1 MCTTS
6 EVVVDVVVVVFSLV
20 ENGVD
25 DVVVKEVVVAFNV
38 VMLTNQNVCNV
49 VVVNIVSSRLGAS
62 VASSARV
69 HVSVIKPCI
78 SSRIGWNSFSNA
90 ALPQFE
96 KT

>member
-1 MCTTS
+1 MWRTS

-49 VVVNIVSSRLGAS
+49 VVVNIVSSTFGAS
-62 VASSARV
+62 SS
-69 HVSVIKPCI
+69 IFDGG
-78 SSRIGWNSFSNA
+78 SSSTFIGSSS
-90 ALPQFE
+90 
-96 KT
+96 

>member
-1 MCTTS
+1 MTS
-6 EVVVDVVVVVFSLV
+6 VVVVDVVVVVFSLV

-25 DVVVKEVVVAFNV
+25 EVVVKEVVVAFNV

-49 VVVNIVSSRLGAS
+49 VVVNIVSSTLGAS
-62 VASSARV
+62 VASSVRV

-78 SSRIGWNSFSNA
+78 SSKIGWNSSSNA

>member
-1 MCTTS
+1 MTS
-6 EVVVDVVVVVFSLV
+6 VVVVDVVVVVFSLV

-49 VVVNIVSSRLGAS
+49 VVVSMVSSALGAS
-62 VASSARV
+62 VASVWRL
-69 HVSVIKPCI
+69 HVSVIRPCI
-78 SSRIGWNSFSNA
+78 SSKIGWNSFSNA
-90 ALPQFE
+90 AFPQVE